1 MIEKD
6 LLLSD
11 LALFSDLGVEPPKA
25 IEDGGNLAILM
36 TRNGNKTT
44 LTFTPTGI
52 IFEKTEDNNEVR
64 HATYKA
70 LLASDNFG
78 RLRDWANVQA
88 CVLGKEMST
97 KPQPIP
103 ATGFVHSQ
111 NNVINIDDVDNL
123 VDAER
128 PEKNA
133 KLFLIDGPAGVGKT
147 EFIKQLSLRRAKN
160 FIKNQKPLILHVQ
173 SRGRVLTFLQDLIAF
188 SLQTLRLRI
197 TFDQVPV
204 LVRNGLITIAVD
216 GFDEL
221 GDPSGYE
228 TAWAQVGDLITQVRG
243 SGTLILAGRETFI
256 GRDRLIRDIKALNSS
271 DNIDSLTLQPPT
283 PHVAQTW
290 LKQQGW
296 SDERL
301 YDAQELLQDE
311 SFALRPIFLSHLGH
325 YGSDENLAETGAT
338 ISNLIELMVSREAKK
353 FGDAVESVLSEEQ
366 RKNFVFG
373 FLGEIARD
381 MADNQSESADE
392 IVIKWAAEAALE
404 DQNPDAPSETSRIL
418 QNRALVMAFLTP
430 DERLRHR
437 RFSHSQIQNYFLGLE
452 TVSLIRKKEI
462 PKFLRRNLL
471 GGDFLVTFT
480 DVIDSYASEKK
491 EELLDFMSSGKELLK
506 NYHGTDRGARNISA
520 LLICC
525 APFGDLLDDYTLA
538 NQQVDDALIRG
549 IASKFKLH
557 NCTINQLDIRDSDT
571 TNIIFD
577 KCEIIGLLINSKS
590 KLSSEITPSYIQLET
605 ENGDGVRLISDHKGI
620 KQTLTNHSPSASF
633 NSNNHESAPP
643 LSHSLFSLL
652 DRAVRYRGY
661 WFRDDT
667 DDVLGRKIIS
677 DDSWPM
683 LSELLL
689 KHDFLRKEERAASG
703 RPSLFYHIKRPQVLQ
718 KISTREEAADLY
730 ADMITSINKKE
741 Y

>member
-6 LLLSD
+6 TLLSD
-11 LALFSDLGVEPPKA
+11 LALFSDLGVAPPKA
-25 IEDGGNLAILM
+25 IEDGENFAILM
-36 TRNGNKTT
+36 TRNGSKTT
-44 LTFTPTGI
+44 LTFTPGGI
-52 IFEKTEDNNEVR
+52 IFEKSEDNDEIR

-70 LLASDNFG
+70 LLASENFG

-88 CVLGKEMST
+88 CVLSEEMSS

-103 ATGFVHSQ
+103 VTGFVYSQ
-111 NNVINIDDVDNL
+111 NNVMDIDDVDNL
-123 VDAER
+123 IDAER

-147 EFIKQLSLRRAKN
+147 EFIKQLSLRRARN

-204 LVRNGLITIAVD
+204 LVRNGLVTIAVD

-243 SGTLILAGRETFI
+243 DGALILAGRETFI
-256 GRDRLIRDIKALNSS
+256 GRDRLIRDIKALNIS
-271 DNIDSLTLQPPT
+271 DDIDSLTLQPPT
-283 PHVAQTW
+283 PHAAKIW

-296 SDERL
+296 SEERL
-301 YDAQELLQDE
+301 CDAQELLQDE
-311 SFALRPIFLSHLGH
+311 SFALRPIFLSHLGN
-325 YGSDENLAETGAT
+325 YESDEKLAETGAT
-338 ISNLIELMVSREAKK
+338 ISSLIEIMVSREAKK
-353 FGDAVESVLSEEQ
+353 FGGAVESTLSEGQ

-404 DQNPDAPSETSRIL
+404 EQHPDAPSEISRIL
-418 QNRALVMAFLTP
+418 QNRALVMAFLAP

-437 RFSHSQIQNYFLGLE
+437 KFSHSQIQNYFLGLE

-471 GGDFLVTFT
+471 GGDFLVTFA

-506 NYHGTDRGARNISA
+506 NYHGTDRGARNLSA

-525 APFGDLLDDYTLA
+525 APFGDMLDDYTLE

-557 NCTINQLDIRDSDT
+557 SCTINQLDIRDSDT
-571 TNIIFD
+571 TNIIFN
-577 KCEIIGLLINSKS
+577 KCEVIGLLINSKS
-590 KLSSEITPSYIQLET
+590 KVSAGIAPSYIQLET
-605 ENGDGVRLISDHKGI
+605 ESGDGVRLISDQEEIQK
-620 KQTLTNHSPSASF
+620 TLTSLSPLASS
-633 NSNNHESAPP
+633 NSSSHESEPHLNHEI
-643 LSHSLFSLL
+643 FSLL

-677 DDSWPM
+677 DDLWPT

-703 RPSLFYHIKRPQVLQ
+703 RPSLFYHIKRPQALQ
-718 KISTREEAADLY
+718 KINTCEETADLY
-730 ADMITSINKKE
+730 VDIIASIDKIKC
-741 Y
+741 